1 MTSDVG
7 PGQPA
12 AQERPVLTETADG
25 VGWVRFNRPAQ
36 RNAMNTAMKRALTE
50 SLAELDAD
58 DAVRVI
64 VLTGNGPGFCAGN
77 DLREGGAGLDGH
89 ALTVRRERIQ
99 AALDQVTKPVIAA
112 VNGVAYAG
120 GFELALACDLRIAST
135 TASFCLSEAR
145 IGSMPGG
152 GGTQRLARAV
162 PAAVAAKMIFTGQ
175 PMDAAEAYRSGLVSD
190 LAEPGELLAKTAEIA
205 GQIAANAPLS
215 LIASK
220 RALRAGLEN
229 PQGLALERTLWE
241 MVAMS
246 DDYREARTAFREKR
260 PPKFTGR

>member
-1 MTSDVG
+1 MTSDAPPEKL
-7 PGQPA
+7 PGTEQPVIVEA
-12 AQERPVLTETADG
+12 GDG
-25 VGWVRFNRPAQ
+25 IGWVRLNRPAQ
-36 RNAMNTAMKRALTE
+36 RNAMNRALKQALTA
-50 SLAELDAD
+50 SLAGLDAD
-58 DAVRVI
+58 SAVRVI
-64 VLTGNGPGFCAGN
+64 VITGNGPGFCAGN
-77 DLREGGAGLDGH
+77 DLSEGSAGLDSH
-89 ALTVRRERIQ
+89 ALTARRERITT
-99 AALDQVTKPVIAA
+99 ALDQATKPVIAA
-112 VNGVAYAG
+112 VNGAAYAG

-135 TASFCLSEAR
+135 AASFCLSEAR

-152 GGTQRLARAV
+152 GGTQRLARTV
-162 PAAVAAKMIFTGQ
+162 PAAIAAKMILTGQ
-175 PMDAAEAYRSGLVSD
+175 PVDAAEAYRTGLVSD
-190 LAEPGELLAKTAEIA
+190 LVEPGELIAKTAEIA

-229 PQGLALERTLWE
+229 PEGLALERTLWE